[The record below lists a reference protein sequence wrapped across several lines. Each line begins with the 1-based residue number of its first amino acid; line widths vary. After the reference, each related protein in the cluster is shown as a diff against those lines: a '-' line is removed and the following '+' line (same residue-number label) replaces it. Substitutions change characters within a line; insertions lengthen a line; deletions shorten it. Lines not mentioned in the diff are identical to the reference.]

1 MVVTFRKHPGG
12 HLGVSDSAIT
22 DYRHALDRLQSVSR
36 CLAEHFESADVRGSD
51 SGAGT
56 PLDRIWD
63 DYKRTLVECRD
74 AFRSVPSHLKAKVP
88 PPPRD

>member
-1 MVVTFRKHPGG
+1 M
-12 HLGVSDSAIT
+12 SDSTIT
-22 DYRHALDRLQSVSR
+22 DYRDALDRLQSVSR
-36 CLAEHFESADVRGSD
+36 SLAEQFESADLHGSD
-51 SGAGT
+51 LGVST